1 MSSASDPASEAPTPP
16 PVRPTRHQ
24 LNPFSYNSAG
34 DFLWFCLFLGGFVA
48 VVAYF
53 NFVDVYDNHYL
64 QRGLGGI
71 YNAFR
76 VVFIVYLFW
85 LICFTGHKILVFGV
99 GDRPVADIQLHE
111 RLALGFF
118 VGAAALTIAMLVLGY
133 AYLYWRSVAALIA
146 ASIIAV
152 SYRDFVRVLQEAR
165 SSVARYVRNSSRVD
179 TALTTAMAIG
189 VLFAGAIL
197 LLVKGLYP
205 QGGHDYYLHYSQFY
219 SMVIDS
225 HGIWPNAFWYQYY
238 YSKGVGLMFLSMLL
252 TDPLAPSLVTYC
264 FVIATALALYSLI
277 RRICPQTL
285 WPWVAVILYLALD
298 VHTVGTGIYAANGGW
313 GHFQKAH
320 EINTAFLIAILWLST
335 NMVRSAGDARL
346 VWWLGAAACC
356 FVVAYLLIISSA
368 VVGLFC
374 LLAATGFF
382 IVDRSV
388 AKAFFGL
395 AVVAGLG
402 LVSVLAL
409 NYLTTGM
416 PSDIGV
422 NTWWPII
429 DFQRLS
435 DDGTLFDV
443 VNTAFRR
450 SQPVDSPLSFFG
462 PDMAEFV
469 TNVSRFDLLGIF
481 MWGALAGV
489 VVWLAGRA
497 VFPLRF
503 ASYDVGIGASNI
515 VACCI
520 LLAFLASIAIFTFTA
535 GAMEP
540 VSYVRISSFS
550 LPLMV
555 AVAAVVWQIAILS
568 AKWPSGIRVFF
579 AYAVPILLT
588 CMSLAQAYANQK
600 ATLLPVLTNAL
611 RFAGGQY
618 SIYDAYR
625 DQSGWPALP
634 DSRAIYPGMYEAWK
648 SVGPGKRIWSFN
660 VHSYCM
666 APGCRV
672 ESHLSSKMSAQRA
685 DILFGSA
692 DTAKTALQRDGLNY
706 FFISTYL
713 DIRDPLICTPLF
725 SPDTIAQH
733 FGVQWTNGTDVLLT
747 WKGPATKLLSAAWID
762 KYRTTLKAS
771 PYTPSCVGNGP
782 AFSYFGRRVH
792 DEVVKGKRWGAE
804 IAQPK

>member
-1 MSSASDPASEAPTPP
+1 MSSASDPAAEVPTPRQ
-16 PVRPTRHQ
+16 VRATRHKF
-24 LNPFSYNSAG
+24 NPFSYNSAG

-53 NFVDVYDNHYL
+53 DFVDVYDNHYL

-85 LICFTGHKILVFGV
+85 LIYFTGHKILVFGV
-99 GDRPVADIQLHE
+99 GDRPVADIELRE

-133 AYLYWRSVAALIA
+133 AYLYWRSVAAVIG

-152 SYRDFVRVLQEAR
+152 SYRDFVSVLQEAR
-165 SSVARYVRNSSRVD
+165 SSVARYLRNSSRVD
-179 TALTTAMAIG
+179 TALTIAMAIG
-189 VLFAGAIL
+189 AAFAGAIL
-197 LLVKGLYP
+197 LVVKGLYP

-219 SMVIDS
+219 SMVIDN

-264 FVIATALALYSLI
+264 FVIATALALYSLV
-277 RRICPQTL
+277 RGICPRTL

-298 VHTVGTGIYAANGGW
+298 THTVGTGIYAANGGW

-320 EINTAFLIAILWLST
+320 EINTPFLIAILWLST
-335 NMVRSAGDARL
+335 NMARSAGDARR
-346 VWWLGAAACC
+346 VWWFGAAACC

-374 LLAATGFF
+374 LLAAAGFF

-388 AKAFFGL
+388 AKAFVGL
-395 AVVAGLG
+395 AVAAGLG

-409 NYLTTGM
+409 NYLTTGL

-429 DFQRLS
+429 DFQRLN
-435 DDGTLFDV
+435 DEGTLFDV

-469 TNVSRFDLLGIF
+469 KNVSRFDLLGIF
-481 MWGALAGV
+481 IWGALAGI
-489 VVWLAGRA
+489 VVWLVGRA
-497 VFPLRF
+497 VCQLGF
-503 ASYDVGIGASNI
+503 AGHGVGMGASNR
-515 VACCI
+515 VTCCI
-520 LLAFLASIAIFTFTA
+520 MLAFLASIAIFTFTA
-535 GAMEP
+535 GMTEP

-555 AVAAVVWQIAILS
+555 AVAAIVWQVAILS
-568 AKWPSGIRVFF
+568 AKWPSGIRGFF
-579 AYAVPILLT
+579 AYVVPILLT
-588 CMSLAQAYANQK
+588 CMSLVQAYADQK

-618 SIYDAYR
+618 SIYDAYK

-666 APGCRV
+666 VPGCRV

-692 DTAKTALQRDGLNY
+692 DTAKAALQRDGLNY

-725 SPDTIAQH
+725 SPDTIAEH

-747 WKGPATKLLSAAWID
+747 WTGPATEPLSAEWVD
-762 KYRTTLKAS
+762 KYRATLKGS

-804 IAQPK
+804 IARPK

>member
-1 MSSASDPASEAPTPP
+1 MSSASDPASEAPTPRL
-16 PVRPTRHQ
+16 VRPTRHQ
-24 LNPFSYNSAG
+24 LNPFRYNSAG

-85 LICFTGHKILVFGV
+85 LIYFTGHTILIFGA

-118 VGAAALTIAMLVLGY
+118 VGAAALTIAMLALGY
-133 AYLYWRSVAALIA
+133 ANLYWRSVAALIA

-152 SYRDFVRVLQEAR
+152 SYRDFVSVLQEAR
-165 SSVARYVRNSSRVD
+165 SSVARYIRNSSRVD
-179 TALTTAMAIG
+179 IALTTAMAIG
-189 VLFAGAIL
+189 VLVAGAIL

-219 SMVIDS
+219 SMVIDN

-298 VHTVGTGIYAANGGW
+298 VHTVGTGIYGANGGW

-320 EINTAFLIAILWLST
+320 EINTPFLIAILWLST
-335 NMVRSAGDARL
+335 NMARSAGDARL
-346 VWWLGAAACC
+346 VWWFGAAACC

-368 VVGLFC
+368 VVGLFG

-395 AVVAGLG
+395 AVAAGLG

-409 NYLTTGM
+409 NYFTTGM

-435 DDGTLFDV
+435 DEGTLFDV

-469 TNVSRFDLLGIF
+469 KNVNRLDLLGIF

-489 VVWLAGRA
+489 VVWLACRA
-497 VFPLRF
+497 VFLVGF
-503 ASYDVGIGASNI
+503 AGYDVGIGASNI

-520 LLAFLASIAIFTFTA
+520 LLAFLASISIFTFTA
-535 GAMEP
+535 GVMEP
-540 VSYVRISSFS
+540 VSYVRISSFL

-555 AVAAVVWQIAILS
+555 AVAAVIWQITILS

-579 AYAVPILLT
+579 AYVVPILLT
-588 CMSLAQAYANQK
+588 CVSLAQAYGNQK

-611 RFAGGQY
+611 RFADGQY
-618 SIYDAYR
+618 SIYDAYK

-672 ESHLSSKMSAQRA
+672 ESHLSSKMSVQRA

-692 DTAKTALQRDGLNY
+692 DAAKAALQRDGLNY

-725 SPDTIAQH
+725 SPDTIAEH

-747 WKGPATKLLSAAWID
+747 WKGPATEPLSAEWVD
-762 KYRTTLKAS
+762 RYRSTLKGS

-782 AFSYFGRRVH
+782 AFSYFGRRVY

>member
-1 MSSASDPASEAPTPP
+1 MSSASDPASGAP
-16 PVRPTRHQ
+16 RPRQVSATRHK

-34 DFLWFCLFLGGFVA
+34 DFLWFCLFLGGFLA

-53 NFVDVYDNHYL
+53 GFVDVYDSHYM

-85 LICFTGHKILVFGV
+85 LTYFIGRKILAFAAGE
-99 GDRPVADIQLHE
+99 RPVADIQLHE

-118 VGAAALTIAMLVLGY
+118 VGAAALTIAMLVIGY

-146 ASIIAV
+146 APIIAV
-152 SYRDFVRVLQEAR
+152 SYRDFVNVLQEAR
-165 SSVARYVRNSSRVD
+165 LSAARYVRDSSRVGA
-179 TALTTAMAIG
+179 ALTIVMAIG

-205 QGGHDYYLHYSQFY
+205 QGGHDYYQHYSQFY

-238 YSKGVGLMFLSMLL
+238 YSKGVGLMFLSILL
-252 TDPLAPSLVTYC
+252 TDPLAPSLATYC

-277 RRICPQTL
+277 RRICPRTL

-298 VHTVGTGIYAANGGW
+298 AHTVGTGIYAANGGW

-320 EINTAFLIAILWLST
+320 EINTPFLIAILWLST
-335 NMVRSAGDARL
+335 NMARSAGDARL

-356 FVVAYLLIISSA
+356 FVVAYLLIVSSA

-388 AKAFFGL
+388 AKAFFSL

-409 NYLTTGM
+409 NYLTTGV

-429 DFQRLS
+429 DFQRLN
-435 DDGTLFDV
+435 DEGTLFDV

-450 SQPVDSPLSFFG
+450 SQPVDGPLSLFG

-469 TNVSRFDLLGIF
+469 KNVSRFDLLGIF
-481 MWGALAGV
+481 VWGALAGI
-489 VVWLAGRA
+489 VVWLVGQAVVQLGFAGHG
-497 VFPLRF
+497 
-503 ASYDVGIGASNI
+503 VGMGASNT
-515 VACCI
+515 VACGV

-535 GAMEP
+535 GVTEP

-555 AVAAVVWQIAILS
+555 AVAAVVWQLAMLS
-568 AKWPSGIRVFF
+568 ARWPSGIRVFL
-579 AYAVPILLT
+579 AYVVPILLT

-600 ATLLPVLTNAL
+600 AALLPILTNAL

-618 SIYDAYR
+618 SIYDAYK

-648 SVGPGKRIWSFN
+648 SIGPGKRIWSFN

-666 APGCRV
+666 VPGCRV

-685 DILFGSA
+685 DILFGSV

-725 SPDTIAQH
+725 SPDTIAEH

-747 WKGPATKLLSAAWID
+747 WKGPATEPLSAEWVD
-762 KYRTTLKAS
+762 RYRTTLKGS
-771 PYTPSCVGNGP
+771 PFTPSCVGNGP

-804 IAQPK
+804 IAQPR

>member
-16 PVRPTRHQ
+16 LVRPTRYQ

-64 QRGLGGI
+64 QRGPGGI

-76 VVFIVYLFW
+76 VVFIAYLFW
-85 LICFTGHKILVFGV
+85 LIYLTAHRLLVFGSANH
-99 GDRPVADIQLHE
+99 PVANIQLPK

-225 HGIWPNAFWYQYY
+225 HSIWPNAFWYQYY

-252 TDPLAPSLVTYC
+252 TDPLAPSSVTYC

-320 EINTAFLIAILWLST
+320 EINTPFLIAILWLST
-335 NMVRSAGDARL
+335 NMARSAGDARL
-346 VWWLGAAACC
+346 VWWFGAAACC

-374 LLAATGFF
+374 VLAATGFF

-450 SQPVDSPLSFFG
+450 SQPV
-462 PDMAEFV
+462 
-469 TNVSRFDLLGIF
+469 
-481 MWGALAGV
+481 
-489 VVWLAGRA
+489 
-497 VFPLRF
+497 
-503 ASYDVGIGASNI
+503 
-515 VACCI
+515 
-520 LLAFLASIAIFTFTA
+520 
-535 GAMEP
+535 
-540 VSYVRISSFS
+540 
-550 LPLMV
+550 
-555 AVAAVVWQIAILS
+555 
-568 AKWPSGIRVFF
+568 
-579 AYAVPILLT
+579 
-588 CMSLAQAYANQK
+588 
-600 ATLLPVLTNAL
+600 
-611 RFAGGQY
+611 
-618 SIYDAYR
+618 
-625 DQSGWPALP
+625 
-634 DSRAIYPGMYEAWK
+634 
-648 SVGPGKRIWSFN
+648 
-660 VHSYCM
+660 
-666 APGCRV
+666 
-672 ESHLSSKMSAQRA
+672 
-685 DILFGSA
+685 
-692 DTAKTALQRDGLNY
+692 
-706 FFISTYL
+706 
-713 DIRDPLICTPLF
+713 
-725 SPDTIAQH
+725 
-733 FGVQWTNGTDVLLT
+733 
-747 WKGPATKLLSAAWID
+747 
-762 KYRTTLKAS
+762 
-771 PYTPSCVGNGP
+771 
-782 AFSYFGRRVH
+782 
-792 DEVVKGKRWGAE
+792 
-804 IAQPK
+804 

>member
-1 MSSASDPASEAPTPP
+1 MRSASDPASEAPTPP
-16 PVRPTRHQ
+16 LVRPTRHQ

-64 QRGLGGI
+64 QRGVGGI
-71 YNAFR
+71 YNAVR

-85 LICFTGHKILVFGV
+85 LIYFTGYKILVFGA
-99 GDRPVADIQLHE
+99 GDQPVAGIQLHE

-133 AYLYWRSVAALIA
+133 ADLYWRSLAALIA

-152 SYRDFVRVLQEAR
+152 SYRDFVSVLQEAR
-165 SSVARYVRNSSRVD
+165 SSVAQYVRNSSRVD
-179 TALTTAMAIG
+179 TALTIAMAIG
-189 VLFAGAIL
+189 VLFASAIL

-219 SMVIDS
+219 SMVIDN

-277 RRICPQTL
+277 RRICPRTL

-320 EINTAFLIAILWLST
+320 EINTPFLIATLWLST
-335 NMVRSAGDARL
+335 NVARSAGDDRL

-429 DFQRLS
+429 DFQRLN
-435 DDGTLFDV
+435 DEGTLFDV

-469 TNVSRFDLLGIF
+469 KNVSRFDLLGIF
-481 MWGALAGV
+481 IWGALAGI
-489 VVWLAGRA
+489 VVWLVGRA
-497 VFPLRF
+497 VVQLGF
-503 ASYDVGIGASNI
+503 AGHDVGMGASNM
-515 VACCI
+515 VAGCI

-535 GAMEP
+535 GVTEP

-555 AVAAVVWQIAILS
+555 AVAAVIWQIAILS
-568 AKWPSGIRVFF
+568 AKWPPGIRVFF

-588 CMSLAQAYANQK
+588 CMSLAQAYTNQK
-600 ATLLPVLTNAL
+600 ATLLPILTNAL

-618 SIYDAYR
+618 GIYDAYK

-747 WKGPATKLLSAAWID
+747 WKGPATEPLSAAWID